1 MDLLDAALRC
11 KHERP
16 RFHYVAPLLK
26 QAKTVAWDY
35 LKSYG
40 LRIPGATAH
49 ESELR
54 LDLPNGGQ
62 VRLFGSDNPDALR
75 GIYSDGVVLD
85 EAADMSPRVFNEIL
99 RPALSDRKGW
109 AVWIGTPK
117 GQNDFFD
124 LWQKAQSDESYYTLM
139 MRASQTGLVD
149 ADELIDARRQMM
161 AGQYAQEYECSFQAA
176 IIGAYFGNQMDEAE
190 ESKRIVP
197 NVFDPSLQVHTAW
210 DLGLS
215 DHTSIWFY
223 QQSGFEVRLVDYY
236 ASNGFGLDHYAK
248 VLQDKAYRYGSHYLP
263 HDAEVRELGTGRS
276 RVETLQGLGISPI
289 IVPKLSV
296 EDGIN
301 AVRKVL
307 PRCWFDK
314 DKCAEGI
321 KALRQYRRDYDD
333 VRKVFLERPYHDWCS
348 HPADAFRY
356 LAIGLQEPRAASGK
370 AFPVRSKGWVI

>member
-1 MDLLDAALRC
+1 
-11 KHERP
+11 
-16 RFHYVAPLLK
+16 
-26 QAKTVAWDY
+26 
-35 LKSYG
+35 
-40 LRIPGATAH
+40 
-49 ESELR
+49 
-54 LDLPNGGQ
+54 
-62 VRLFGSDNPDALR
+62 
-75 GIYSDGVVLD
+75 
-85 EAADMSPRVFNEIL
+85 
-99 RPALSDRKGW
+99 
-109 AVWIGTPK
+109 
-117 GQNDFFD
+117 
-124 LWQKAQSDESYYTLM
+124 
-139 MRASQTGLVD
+139 
-149 ADELIDARRQMM
+149 
-161 AGQYAQEYECSFQAA
+161 
-176 IIGAYFGNQMDEAE
+176 
-190 ESKRIVP
+190 
-197 NVFDPSLQVHTAW
+197 
-210 DLGLS
+210 
-215 DHTSIWFY
+215 
-223 QQSGFEVRLVDYY
+223 
-236 ASNGFGLDHYAK
+236 